1 MRLQIDYIQ
10 GMGARCAG
18 SDPDIIAL
26 AQAAKAAKKIYITG
40 RSANVCHMLGR
51 ARGEGSGG
59 VSGAAARCKSAHF
72 DLRSGGRPSCSNLLA

>member
-1 MRLQIDYIQ
+1 MRVRMQIDYIQ

-40 RSANVCHMLGR
+40 RCGPMLCHTPS
-51 ARGEGSGG
+51 GELAGSRLQDASWLISTF
-59 VSGAAARCKSAHF
+59 VQGAV
-72 DLRSGGRPSCSNLLA
+72 

>member
-1 MRLQIDYIQ
+1 MRVRMQIDYIQ

-40 RSANVCHMLGR
+40 RCGPMLCHTIGR
-51 ARGEGSGG
+51 ASRF
-59 VSGAAARCKSAHF
+59 AAARCELAHF
-72 DLRSGGRPSCSNLLA
+72 DFRLGGRQSCSNLLA